1 MKKFRRTVLSVGD
14 REPTPVA
21 QPAANMAVDRLLS
34 LRAAVI
40 LLFAVLIGMSSG
52 ALTYVG
58 GQTLALAVL
67 AGLGAAGAA
76 AVGLDKLIAA

>member
-1 MKKFRRTVLSVGD
+1 MKFRRTHASVSD
-14 REPTPVA
+14 ESPAPIA

-40 LLFAVLIGMSSG
+40 LLFAAVIGTSIGGLM
-52 ALTYVG
+52 YVG
-58 GQTLALAVL
+58 GKELALAAL

-76 AVGLDKLIAA
+76 AVGLDKLIAT